1 MLPLRLKISFCF
13 LLCLTAGILTC
24 PPVSAGQISG
34 VTVDAANHQG
44 RYVPDNMVDGDP
56 ATAWVGGGKGIGPGK
71 WIELSFEKPVTLDSL
86 HVANGNQGRGQFK
99 KFRRMIRGVVIYP
112 DETRQKFTLRPDAGV
127 QRVKLLPKT
136 VDSFKIIITGVA
148 PSSRDKSIGR
158 AKVSVSE
165 LAVYG
170 EVAEGDAAENA
181 ESAEGEA
188 VAPVVVEKAAPK
200 AAPVPESAPAPKP
213 VPVVEKKTE
222 PKPVPKPVAKPLPK
236 SKPAP
241 KAEPKPQ
248 PKPVS
253 KAKAKPKPASKPK
266 PKAKSKPVAKK
277 RVSKKKKAARPV
289 SSVPKGSMT
298 FLRKAAPVS
307 ATAPLDVGVINPWLD
322 LEFVAG
328 VKRYFALLTTLHDS
342 YPDVFVSAVRE
353 RERRVFVDLQEDMR
367 AKRQFGEHH
376 IAMLEH
382 IGLNFDKPL
391 ERDDR
396 VVVWVHGPYRYYVE
410 NTGYEIAVDTTFTF
424 VREGGVWLIEA
435 VHDN

>member
-170 EVAEGDAAENA
+170 EVVEGDAAENA

-188 VAPVVVEKAAPK
+188 VAPVVW
-200 AAPVPESAPAPKP
+200 
-213 VPVVEKKTE
+213 
-222 PKPVPKPVAKPLPK
+222 
-236 SKPAP
+236 
-241 KAEPKPQ
+241 
-248 PKPVS
+248 
-253 KAKAKPKPASKPK
+253 
-266 PKAKSKPVAKK
+266 KK
-277 RVSKKKKAARPV
+277 RHLRLLRFPSLLLRQ
-289 SSVPKGSMT
+289 SLCRW
-298 FLRKAAPVS
+298 LRKKRNRSLCPSRLPNPCQNRSPRQRPNPSRSPSLFQRPRQSPSLRPSQSRKRSPSQLRKSVC
-307 ATAPLDVGVINPWLD
+307 PKRRRQLVRFLPCRKGV
-322 LEFVAG
+322 
-328 VKRYFALLTTLHDS
+328 
-342 YPDVFVSAVRE
+342 
-353 RERRVFVDLQEDMR
+353 
-367 AKRQFGEHH
+367 
-376 IAMLEH
+376 
-382 IGLNFDKPL
+382 
-391 ERDDR
+391 
-396 VVVWVHGPYRYYVE
+396 
-410 NTGYEIAVDTTFTF
+410 
-424 VREGGVWLIEA
+424 
-435 VHDN
+435 